1 MIEVIPLGGM
11 GEIGRNMT
19 AVGFNGEYIIVDMG
33 IRLDAILGLDE
44 IDMSAMGRQELI
56 NFNGIPD
63 DSVLNGKNVKA
74 IALTHGHLDHIGA
87 VGKLA
92 GAYESPI
99 YGSPFTIE
107 LVKHLIREERSSST
121 KNELKKVKPGSSFM
135 VGDIEVEF
143 VPITHSILQS
153 VLVVVRGDDKTIVFA
168 SDFKIDEKPLLG
180 YKTDSSRLK
189 KLRDE
194 GIFAAFVGAVRVNE
208 PGPTPSESRA
218 REMLRDVMRKADS
231 DSNSILVTTF
241 SSHIARIKS
250 IVDISFEIGRTPV
263 VLGRSLH
270 EYCSTA
276 SQVGLV
282 DFPPELHIHGR
293 PNAVRNV
300 LREVEKF
307 RGEYVLILTGHQGE
321 PTSLLTRISDRDL
334 PFKVREGDEII
345 FSASVIPNPMNESN
359 RRILEAKLLAQGAH
373 IYRDVHVSGHAGR
386 KDTKEFIKMLCPE
399 HLIPCHGTEDGLKI
413 VADIGREIGYSKD
426 QIHMLHNGEKL
437 RLGI

>member
-1 MIEVIPLGGM
+1 
-11 GEIGRNMT
+11 
-19 AVGFNGEYIIVDMG
+19 
-33 IRLDAILGLDE
+33 
-44 IDMSAMGRQELI
+44 
-56 NFNGIPD
+56 
-63 DSVLNGKNVKA
+63 
-74 IALTHGHLDHIGA
+74 
-87 VGKLA
+87 
-92 GAYESPI
+92 
-99 YGSPFTIE
+99 
-107 LVKHLIREERSSST
+107 
-121 KNELKKVKPGSSFM
+121 
-135 VGDIEVEF
+135 
-143 VPITHSILQS
+143 
-153 VLVVVRGDDKTIVFA
+153 
-168 SDFKIDEKPLLG
+168 
-180 YKTDSSRLK
+180 
-189 KLRDE
+189 
-194 GIFAAFVGAVRVNE
+194 
-208 PGPTPSESRA
+208 
-218 REMLRDVMRKADS
+218 MLRDVMRKADS

-276 SQVGLV
+276 SRVGLV

>member
-1 MIEVIPLGGM
+1 
-11 GEIGRNMT
+11 
-19 AVGFNGEYIIVDMG
+19 
-33 IRLDAILGLDE
+33 
-44 IDMSAMGRQELI
+44 
-56 NFNGIPD
+56 
-63 DSVLNGKNVKA
+63 
-74 IALTHGHLDHIGA
+74 
-87 VGKLA
+87 
-92 GAYESPI
+92 
-99 YGSPFTIE
+99 
-107 LVKHLIREERSSST
+107 
-121 KNELKKVKPGSSFM
+121 M
-135 VGDIEVEF
+135 VGDIEIEF

-276 SQVGLV
+276 SRVGLV